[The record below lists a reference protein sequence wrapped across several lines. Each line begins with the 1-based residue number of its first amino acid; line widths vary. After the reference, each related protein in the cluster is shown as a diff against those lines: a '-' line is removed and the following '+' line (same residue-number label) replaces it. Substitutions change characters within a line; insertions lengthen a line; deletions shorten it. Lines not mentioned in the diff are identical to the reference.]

1 MITNMITRVKFV
13 AIPITDQDRA
23 LKFYT
28 VQLGFAL
35 KTDQASAEGMRWIE
49 LEPPGADTRVVLFT
63 ADAHKLLIGTPSN
76 ITFGTNDVMQ
86 TYEEMKARGVEFTGP
101 PTEQPWGTFA
111 QFKDPDGNSFILSSL
126 D

>member
-1 MITNMITRVKFV
+1 MITRIKFV

-28 VQLGFAL
+28 EQVGFEL
-35 KTDQASAEGMRWIE
+35 KTDQASADGMRWIE
-49 LEPPGADTRVVLFT
+49 LEPPGAETRVVLFT
-63 ADAHKLLIGTPSN
+63 ADAHKLLTGTPSN
-76 ITFGTNDVMQ
+76 ITFGTDDVIQ
-86 TYEEMKARGVEFTGP
+86 AYAEMKARGVEFTGP

>member
-1 MITNMITRVKFV
+1 MITQVKFV

-23 LKFYT
+23 LRFYT
-28 VQLGFAL
+28 EQVGFSL
-35 KTDQASAEGMRWIE
+35 KTDQAAGEGMRWIE
-49 LEPPGADTRVVLFT
+49 LEPPGAQTRIVLFT

-76 ITFGTNDVMQ
+76 ITFGTDDVRA
-86 TYEEMKARGVEFTGP
+86 TYEAMKSRGVEFTGP

-111 QFKDPDGNSFILSSL
+111 QFRDPDGNTFILSSL

>member
-1 MITNMITRVKFV
+1 MRMRVKFV
-13 AIPITDQDRA
+13 TIPVTDQERA

-28 VQLGFAL
+28 EQVGFAVI
-35 KTDQASAEGMRWIE
+35 TDQPFGDGMRWIE
-49 LEPPGADTRVVLFT
+49 LEPPGAETRVVLFT

-76 ITFGTNDVMQ
+76 ITFGTDDVRK
-86 TYEEMKARGVEFTGP
+86 TYTEMKARGVEFTGP

-111 QFKDPDGNSFILSSL
+111 QFRDPDGNTFILGSL